1 MEPAYHLWRG
11 NTTQLW
17 IVIVM
22 CHVQVA
28 SVLLDLLIFHQKQRP
43 HVQATF
49 SGPTKCICRQYLPS
63 DLLDHSCVF
72 SWVVSRRLTS
82 SLCPFLLPGHY
93 IYVDTSFAKQGEKAV
108 LLSSDVQTEEWSCL
122 RLVYQITT
130 SSGSPSEPS
139 RLNLYVRFDDES
151 FDRLLWSA
159 KEPSDSWLIAS
170 LDLQNSSK
178 KFKVGRVYVQGF
190 LFGIMLF

>member
-1 MEPAYHLWRG
+1 M
-11 NTTQLW
+11 
-17 IVIVM
+17 
-22 CHVQVA
+22 
-28 SVLLDLLIFHQKQRP
+28 
-43 HVQATF
+43 
-49 SGPTKCICRQYLPS
+49 
-63 DLLDHSCVF
+63 
-72 SWVVSRRLTS
+72 SRRLTS